1 MTAGSDPVLDLA
13 REQPPEWTRYLAVD
27 ADLDIEVDTAAG
39 EHATGR
45 LTGHGHRLRLEFDRP
60 ELLAETTDRCTLT
73 AVAAQLVRAQLRA
86 ELHGPRGRIAVVDP
100 AHTGRV
106 AALLTGS
113 PHITVDRRGWALAA
127 RTMAPATIAVAVA
140 AGVVAVAVTALL
152 AAAAVIRRRSWLD
165 TA

>member
-1 MTAGSDPVLDLA
+1 VTAGSDPVLDLA

-60 ELLAETTDRCTLT
+60 ELLAETTDRSTLT

-86 ELHGPRGRIAVVDP
+86 ELHRPRGRIAVVDP
-100 AHTGRV
+100 AHTSRV

-113 PHITVDRRGWALAA
+113 PHISIDRPGWALAA
-127 RTMAPATIAVAVA
+127 RKMAPATVAV
-140 AGVVAVAVTALL
+140 GVVAVAVTALL
-152 AAAAVIRRRSWLD
+152 AAAAVVRCRSWLD
-165 TA
+165 KA

>member
-1 MTAGSDPVLDLA
+1 MTAGSDPLLDLV
-13 REQPPEWTRYLAVD
+13 QDQSPEWTRYLAVD

-60 ELLAETTDRCTLT
+60 ELLAETTDRSTLT

-100 AHTGRV
+100 APTSRV

-113 PHITVDRRGWALAA
+113 PHIRSTGRGGHSRPGGTRATVGRCRCCG
-127 RTMAPATIAVAVA
+127 R
-140 AGVVAVAVTALL
+140 VTALL
-152 AAAAVIRRRSWLD
+152 AVAAIVRRRSWLD
-165 TA
+165 KA

>member
-13 REQPPEWTRYLAVD
+13 REQSPDWTPYLAVD

-39 EHATGR
+39 EH
-45 LTGHGHRLRLEFDRP
+45 
-60 ELLAETTDRCTLT
+60 
-73 AVAAQLVRAQLRA
+73 V
-86 ELHGPRGRIAVVDP
+86 
-100 AHTGRV
+100 
-106 AALLTGS
+106 
-113 PHITVDRRGWALAA
+113 TVDSPGTDTGCGWSSTVPSYSPRPPTVAPSPRWPPSWSGLSSAPSCTGPAAGSRSWIRPTRAGSLPCSPAAAHHRRPSGWALAA

>member
-1 MTAGSDPVLDLA
+1 MTWYE
-13 REQPPEWTRYLAVD
+13 EQSPEWTRYLAVD

-39 EHATGR
+39 EHVTGR

-60 ELLAETTDRCTLT
+60 ELLAETTDRSTLT

-100 AHTGRV
+100 AHTSRV

-113 PHITVDRRGWALAA
+113 PHISVDRSGVGTRGPNDGPRDLRSRSRRGWS
-127 RTMAPATIAVAVA
+127 
-140 AGVVAVAVTALL
+140 
-152 AAAAVIRRRSWLD
+152 RSL
-165 TA
+165 

>member
-1 MTAGSDPVLDLA
+1 MTAGSDPLLGLVQD
-13 REQPPEWTRYLAVD
+13 QSPEWTRYLAVD

-60 ELLAETTDRCTLT
+60 ELLAETTDRSTLT

-100 AHTGRV
+100 APTSRV

-113 PHITVDRRGWALAA
+113 PHISIDRSGWALAA
-127 RTMAPATIAVAVA
+127 RKMAPATVAVAV
-140 AGVVAVAVTALL
+140 GVVAVAVTALL
-152 AAAAVIRRRSWLD
+152 AAAAVVRRRSWLD
-165 TA
+165 KA